1 MIPVHI
7 AGLAIDVEQQPVVI
21 LKPIGEGAGE
31 GRMLPIWIGGLE
43 AAAIV
48 AALGDTPPPRPLTLD
63 LMRRVLDAVD
73 AEVERVAVTRLEN
86 GTFYAEITLRTS
98 NRQQVLDARPSD
110 AIGLALRTGTV
121 IWVAEN
127 LLDRAG
133 IPDEREPEADEEE
146 QVAAFHEFLD
156 QVDPE
161 DFQG

>member
-98 NRQQVLDARPSD
+98 NRLQVLDARPSD
-110 AIGLALRTGTV
+110 APAPCPTDSSGRSGSGIRCARPWARSPARRPRCRRRRRSMTRSAISRRPTG
-121 IWVAEN
+121 
-127 LLDRAG
+127 
-133 IPDEREPEADEEE
+133 
-146 QVAAFHEFLD
+146 
-156 QVDPE
+156 
-161 DFQG
+161 